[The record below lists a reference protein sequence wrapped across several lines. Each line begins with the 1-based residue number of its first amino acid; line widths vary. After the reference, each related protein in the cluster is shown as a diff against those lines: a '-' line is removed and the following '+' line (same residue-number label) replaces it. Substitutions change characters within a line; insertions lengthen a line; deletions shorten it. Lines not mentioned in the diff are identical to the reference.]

1 MSLLRELQR
10 RNVGRVATAY
20 VVASWLIVQVA
31 DTVLLNFDVPER
43 VFQIV
48 VIVLAIGF
56 VPTVI
61 MAWLFE
67 WTPDGLKRD
76 QDAELSADTRLLR
89 ARQFDRGIIVVLLLA
104 VSYFAV
110 DKFVFTEPGIDEG
123 FYGTRSIAV
132 MPFEVNSADPEQQF
146 FANGVVDEIHFLLGT
161 IRDLR
166 VIAQRSAT
174 KFHEDNLGIAEIR
187 DEYKVGHLLEG
198 SVRIVG
204 NKVRLTARLIET
216 ISETQLWTEIY
227 ERDLEDVFEI
237 QNDIAANV
245 VHGLKVEFAEEMAVA
260 RQTDPEV
267 VALVQQAKM
276 IFQVRDGDVGER
288 MSLLLERALEL
299 DPDYIPAIEWMNNA
313 VWLRSLEGTYSAQ
326 EWLEYDRATRARLLE
341 LDPQSAYVTFS
352 EGWDAW
358 EAGDWERASD
368 TFLRVLAVDLTETSR
383 VRAAAM
389 FARDMGK
396 LDVSLKLLE
405 HAIAIDPYCYQC
417 IRVYSQV
424 LLFAGDY
431 KRAITERER
440 YQALASGGYSDL
452 SMMLILG
459 GRSEEVADLWVS
471 DDRDSDQKWMSLAM
485 AAHAGGDS
493 SAAQRYLGMLE
504 EQFAST
510 GNEDTQY
517 SLANV
522 HAWLGNR
529 DRAFELL
536 MPIARDR
543 GFDILRHRL
552 FDPVWRD
559 LRVDPRWQELREKL
573 GMSAERLDAIEFD
586 PWLPE

>member
-31 DTVLLNFDVPER
+31 DTVLLNVDVPER
-43 VFQIV
+43 IFQIV
-48 VIVLAIGF
+48 VIALAIGF
-56 VPTVI
+56 VPAVI

-76 QDAELSADTRLLR
+76 EEAEQSPEFRLAR
-89 ARQFDRGIIVVLLLA
+89 ARRLDRGIIVVLLLA

-110 DKFVFTEPGIDEG
+110 DKFVLTEAEFDDG
-123 FYGTRSIAV
+123 FYGSRSIAV

-174 KFHEDNLGIAEIR
+174 RFHEDNVGIAEIR
-187 DEYKVGHLLEG
+187 DDYKVGHLLEG

-216 ISETQLWTEIY
+216 STETQLWTEIY

-245 VHGLKVEFAEEMAVA
+245 VHGLKVEFADEMAEA

-276 IFQVRDGDVGER
+276 IFQVRDGDVGKR
-288 MSLLLERALEL
+288 MTPLLERALEL
-299 DPDYIPAIEWMNNA
+299 DPDYIPAIEWLNNA
-313 VWLRSLEGTYSAQ
+313 MWLQSREGTYSAEEFQ
-326 EWLEYDRATRARLLE
+326 QFDRATRERLLE

-352 EGWDAW
+352 EGWDYW
-358 EAGDWERASD
+358 EAGNWERASD
-368 TFLRVLAVDLTETSR
+368 AYLRGLARDLTDSSQ
-383 VRAAAM
+383 VRTAAM
-389 FARDMGK
+389 LARSMGK
-396 LDVSLKLLE
+396 LDIAIKLLE
-405 HAIAIDPYCYQC
+405 HAMAVDPYCFQC

-424 LLFAGDY
+424 LLFHGDY
-431 KRAITERER
+431 NRAIAERER
-440 YQALASGGYSDL
+440 YLKLAKGGYYDL
-452 SMMLILG
+452 SMMLILA
-459 GRSEEVADLWVS
+459 GRPGEVGDLWASSS
-471 DDRDSDQKWMSLAM
+471 DRSDHEVMSRAM
-485 AAHAGGDS
+485 AAHTTGDS
-493 SAAQRYLGMLE
+493 VAAQRYLQELE
-504 EQFAST
+504 ERYAST
-510 GNEDTQY
+510 GDEYTQNN
-517 SLANV
+517 LAQV
-522 HAWLGNR
+522 HAWLGNK
-529 DRAFELL
+529 DRAFQIL
-536 MPIARDR
+536 MPRARDS
-543 GFDILRHRL
+543 GFDDSRL
-552 FDPVWRD
+552 HLFHPVWRE
-559 LRVDPRWQELREKL
+559 LRDDPRWQDYRAAL
-573 GMSAERLDAIEFD
+573 GMSQARLDAIEFD